1 MREKELHRRRNEEK
15 RVRRRLK
22 VLQRKKVRRTF
33 SLSLSLSLRRIYEG
47 DKTLVTEDKKEVN
60 EGERNTVSQ
69 LLSSLFSIAFIQNQ
83 SCFFHF

>member
-22 VLQRKKVRRTF
+22 VLERKKVRRTF